1 MTNENNGIDEKAI
14 DSLSVAPGGSE
25 SAEHRPHGRGD
36 AGSDAGIA
44 GRMANDPGDSDAR
57 LDRGLDESMDASDPP
72 ASTQPV
78 HSTQPAP
85 SSGYDPVAEA
95 SRLRSGAADDE

>member
-1 MTNENNGIDEKAI
+1 MTNENNGIDDKAI
-14 DSLSVAPGGSE
+14 DSLSVAPDGSE
-25 SAEHRPHGRGD
+25 SAGHRSHGRGD
-36 AGSDAGIA
+36 AGGDTGIA
-44 GRMANDPGDSDAR
+44 GRMASDPDDGEAR

-95 SRLRSGAADDE
+95 SRQRSGAADDE